1 MGETVQPLN
10 LNSEV
15 NENNIMT
22 ELFSLEKKG
31 PIKTKDL
38 SLFKRGPKL
47 LTLLLKQKRVVKS
60 HTRRSIHQA
69 RQTRQK
75 KYQKY
80 NSTPYRKAHNLSKG
94 TSAWKG
100 H

>member
-1 MGETVQPLN
+1 
-10 LNSEV
+10 
-15 NENNIMT
+15 MT

-31 PIKTKDL
+31 LIKTKDL

-69 RQTRQK
+69 LNPRQK
-75 KYQKY
+75 KHQKS
-80 NSTPYRKAHNLSKG
+80 NSTPYRIALNQSKG
-94 TSAWKG
+94 TSKG
-100 H
+100 KGC